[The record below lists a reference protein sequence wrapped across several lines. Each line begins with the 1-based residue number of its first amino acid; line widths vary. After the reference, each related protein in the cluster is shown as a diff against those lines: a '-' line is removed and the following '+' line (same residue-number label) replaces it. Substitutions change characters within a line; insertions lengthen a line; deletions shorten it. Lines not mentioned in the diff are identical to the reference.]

1 MTKKRRTGN
10 LYQRG
15 KTWWLKYMIEGRLIR
30 QSLETTNREEA
41 EEKQKEIM
49 RPFMAAD
56 RVDAHAIM
64 EKRLRDAVIERDL
77 AEETAH
83 PPLSV
88 VDAWDAFIKSPK
100 RPDSGPATLGA
111 YALQWGSFVR
121 WLTKEHPDMKQLREV
136 TKETAEEYSMHLTS
150 RGITPNTFNKHVRV
164 CDLVFRILKDKAKI
178 IENPFPGITR
188 KHLTTQSHREL
199 STEEL
204 IRVCRSATGELR
216 SMLAMGL
223 YLGARLGDAVMMDW
237 GCVDL
242 IKRLIRYTPHKTARR
257 SGRILTVP
265 LHPVLLNIFNEI
277 PPANRKGYIH
287 PNMADLYRRR
297 GACAV
302 TNIIQAHFKK
312 CGITTNRKGNGV
324 RKVASA
330 SFHSLRHSAV
340 SLLREAGAPL
350 SVTMAIVGHSTLAIH
365 DTYSHAGE
373 AALKQAVAALP
384 SVMGEPIPKTLPALP
399 AATEQ
404 MIKADKVQA
413 LAERLNSKTW
423 RIVRDELLTLA
434 TPKSF
439 VITSKTKG

>member
-1 MTKKRRTGN
+1 MKHRTG
-10 LYQRG
+10 YIYKRG
-15 KTWWLKYMIEGRLIR
+15 QTWWLQYRIEGRTVK
-30 QSLETTNREEA
+30 QSLGTTDLEEA
-41 EEKQKEIM
+41 EEKRKKIM

-56 RVDAHAIM
+56 LASAHAIV
-64 EKRLRDAVIERDL
+64 ESQLRVVKDKAQTAFEI
-77 AEETAH
+77 AH
-83 PPLSV
+83 PPLAV
-88 VDAWDAFIKSPK
+88 ADAWDAFVKSPN
-100 RPDSGPATLGA
+100 RPDSGPETLRA
-111 YALQWGSFVR
+111 YALQWASLTR
-121 WLTKEHPDMKQLREV
+121 WLAKEHPDVKQLREV
-136 TKETAEEYSMHLTS
+136 TKEIAEEYATHLTG

-164 CDLVFRILKDKAKI
+164 CSLVFRILKDKAKI
-178 IENPFPGITR
+178 MENPFSDITR

-204 IRVCRSATGELR
+204 IKICQSATGELR

-223 YLGARLGDAVMMDW
+223 YLGARLGDAVMMEW
-237 GCVDL
+237 GSVDL

-277 PPANRKGYIH
+277 PLANRNGYIH
-287 PNMADLYRRR
+287 PKMAELYKSR

-312 CGITTNRKGNGV
+312 CGIKTNREGNGI

-373 AALKQAVAALP
+373 AALKQAVSSLP
-384 SVMGEPIPKTLPALP
+384 SVMGEIIEVKPLAALP
-399 AATEQ
+399 APAAKMVEAAKVEDQAKKLNAKNWKTVKKELFKI
-404 MIKADKVQA
+404 IKD
-413 LAERLNSKTW
+413 
-423 RIVRDELLTLA
+423 I
-434 TPKSF
+434 
-439 VITSKTKG
+439 